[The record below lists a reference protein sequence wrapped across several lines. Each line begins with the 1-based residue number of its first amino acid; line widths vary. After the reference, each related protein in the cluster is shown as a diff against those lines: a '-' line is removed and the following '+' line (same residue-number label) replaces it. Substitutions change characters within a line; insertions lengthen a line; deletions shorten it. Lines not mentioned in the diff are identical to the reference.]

1 MSSYPPPPPQYWQPA
16 PYPYPPPRTGPA
28 VGWAVAL
35 WIVAGLSLV
44 GTLVCGAVGG
54 YELSTSHHMASVG
67 VTTTAVVT
75 EVHGDDVTLR
85 FTTDSGQRVTTEV
98 FWMPLDVPEVDDE
111 VPVTYDPEDV
121 THVLPEGSN
130 EDRVI
135 GIVLLVVAAFGLA
148 ISVGTAIGAVF
159 VHRARTRNAKAVPR
173 PY

>member
-1 MSSYPPPPPQYWQPA
+1 M
-16 PYPYPPPRTGPA
+16 
-28 VGWAVAL
+28 AL
-35 WIVAGLSLV
+35 WIVAGLSLI
-44 GTLVCGAVGG
+44 GTLVCGAIGG

-75 EVHGDDVTLR
+75 EVDGDDVTLT
-85 FTTDSGQRVTTEV
+85 FTTDSGRRVTTEV
-98 FWMPLDVPEVDDE
+98 FWMPLEVPEVDSE

-130 EDRVI
+130 EDQVI
-135 GIVLLVVAAFGLA
+135 GIVLLVMAGLGLA
-148 ISVGTAIGAVF
+148 VSAATAIGAVF